1 MPYLNI
7 PKSLLVP
14 TIGKVVGK
22 LEGSIMSTVEGK
34 LVELRRSLE
43 EGTLKCKEGPRK
55 KVDQLLLQIL
65 RVKSALT
72 RMKRITSPLRRAS
85 RSLSRIILVLKALP
99 VPGFS
104 LTAGITTTFS
114 DTLHLVKEFSQ
125 QLNEDAD
132 GIDSL
137 ISNNNA
143 TGLIDSLET
152 GLNNLKTLIGL
163 NCSFEELIA
172 ASESTQVSLDPDDTD
187 DTDDTD
193 EDDEELIVI
202 EPQDIESFNS
212 IIARASSKDDISS
225 EVNKLQGILSKYGA
239 IFEQAGTQVLDPF
252 DTFEDTFI
260 DENGRQFTFEIIT
273 LSSDFTLA
281 PQRQALARDNTGQV
295 VLSGTPSFAS
305 NPNVLIEELKFKITT
320 SL

>member
-7 PKSLLVP
+7 PKSSLVP
-14 TIGKVVGK
+14 SMATVVGK
-22 LEGSIMSTVEGK
+22 FEGNILSTVEGR

-43 EGTLKCKEGPRK
+43 EGNLRCKESPRQ
-55 KVDQLLLQIL
+55 KVDQLLVQVI
-65 RVKSALT
+65 RVKGALA
-72 RMKRITSPLRRAS
+72 RIKRITSPLRRAS
-85 RSLSRIILVLKALP
+85 TALSRIIRVLKALP
-99 VPGFS
+99 IPGFS

-114 DTLHLVKEFSQ
+114 DTLHLVKEFSE
-125 QLNEDAD
+125 QLKEDAD

-143 TGLIDSLET
+143 TGLVDSLERD
-152 GLNNLKTLIGL
+152 LNNLKTLIGL

-172 ASESTQVSLDPDDTD
+172 ASESTQVSLDPNDTGD
-187 DTDDTD
+187 ND